1 MSKTTKDWIIDTLEN
16 LVDVDLK
23 KFKSKLCD
31 RPDEPK
37 IRKGAIQNADYVD
50 LADKLVSTYT
60 ENGAVN
66 VTIEVLESIGLKQEA
81 ADLRNGTKTS
91 SGGVGAPK
99 PASGPGFMKDGE
111 DSSNGTSSSTAL
123 CSNSGE
129 HVVDKHRAAL
139 IQRVSQV
146 EPILDALLA
155 SKILNHEMY
164 SKILAE
170 STSQSKM
177 RLLLSGPMVSCG
189 IRGKDELWRILK
201 KQEPYMTVD
210 LEGE

>member
-37 IRKGAIQNADYVD
+37 IRKGAIQKADYVD

-99 PASGPGFMKDGE
+99 PASGPGFMKD
-111 DSSNGTSSSTAL
+111 
-123 CSNSGE
+123 GE